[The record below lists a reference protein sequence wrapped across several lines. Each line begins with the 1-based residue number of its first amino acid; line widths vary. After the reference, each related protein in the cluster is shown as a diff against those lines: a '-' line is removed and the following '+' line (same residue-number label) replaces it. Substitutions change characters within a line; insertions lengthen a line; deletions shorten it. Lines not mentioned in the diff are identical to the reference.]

1 MVRIA
6 ILGAGFMGRGHGDAY
21 LKIEKAE
28 IAAVFDKNEELGHA
42 FAEKYHCAYYGGF
55 SQMVQECQFDV
66 VDVCLP
72 TFLHEEYVIRA
83 AESGKHVFCEKPAT
97 LGVDSFD
104 RMTAAVKKAGVQ
116 MMVGQVLRFWPEYV
130 NARALYKSGELGVL
144 KYVFAARLSEHPA
157 WSSWYRKPENS
168 GGGLWD
174 LHLHDIDFIYWMFG
188 RAKSVY
194 ATGQQNEL
202 GCWNHV
208 SSVLTF
214 PSGISAT
221 VQGVIEM
228 EKGYPFTME
237 LRLVGSDKTYEYE
250 MKAGANLENVAASKR
265 ETRLYDD
272 GKITLM
278 PLDERDA
285 YGIELEHFVNC
296 IDAGKASEVIT
307 IEQVRD
313 VLCTMEAITESLKT
327 GSKMDVN
334 YGDALTLLG

>member
-1 MVRIA
+1 
-6 ILGAGFMGRGHGDAY
+6 
-21 LKIEKAE
+21 
-28 IAAVFDKNEELGHA
+28 
-42 FAEKYHCAYYGGF
+42 
-55 SQMVQECQFDV
+55 
-66 VDVCLP
+66 
-72 TFLHEEYVIRA
+72 
-83 AESGKHVFCEKPAT
+83 
-97 LGVDSFD
+97 
-104 RMTAAVKKAGVQ
+104 
-116 MMVGQVLRFWPEYV
+116 
-130 NARALYKSGELGVL
+130 
-144 KYVFAARLSEHPA
+144 
-157 WSSWYRKPENS
+157 
-168 GGGLWD
+168 
-174 LHLHDIDFIYWMFG
+174 
-188 RAKSVY
+188 
-194 ATGQQNEL
+194 
-202 GCWNHV
+202 
-208 SSVLTF
+208 
-214 PSGISAT
+214 
-221 VQGVIEM
+221 M